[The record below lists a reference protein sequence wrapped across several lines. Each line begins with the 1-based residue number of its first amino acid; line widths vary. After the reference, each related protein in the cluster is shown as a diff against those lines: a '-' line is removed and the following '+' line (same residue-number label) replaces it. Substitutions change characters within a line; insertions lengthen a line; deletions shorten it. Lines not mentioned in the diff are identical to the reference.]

1 MNRPRLIWLACW
13 TAAAMAA
20 ESAPERGKRVVEEAL
35 QALGGP
41 AFQKVE
47 DRLESG
53 RAYSFFNGELNGLSI
68 ARIYTRYLVRPE
80 PPIPGKLNQRERQ
93 SFGKV
98 ESSAV
103 LFTEEGAWEITYRG
117 AKPLEDLRYAN
128 YQDSVQR
135 NIFYILRQRLGEP
148 GLTFYSMGSDRY
160 NNHPVEIVDI
170 TDATNLTVTVYFDQ
184 FSKLPVKQ
192 TFRRRNAEFK
202 DFDTEV
208 SLFAKF
214 RDVGG
219 GVKWPFDIRRDRNG
233 EKIFE
238 MYADSVTI
246 NKNLTDD
253 LFMLPANLKIL
264 PKPK

>member
-1 MNRPRLIWLACW
+1 
-13 TAAAMAA
+13 MAA
-20 ESAPERGKRVVEEAL
+20 ETAQARGKRVVDETLAV
-35 QALGGP
+35 LGGP
-41 AFQKVE
+41 AFLKME
-47 DRLESG
+47 DRLETG
-53 RAYSFFNGELNGLSI
+53 RAYSFYNGELNGLSI
-68 ARIYTRYLVRPE
+68 ARIYTRYLARPE
-80 PPIPGKLNQRERQ
+80 PPVPGKLNQRERE

-98 ESSAV
+98 EASAV

-128 YQDSVQR
+128 YKDSVQR
-135 NIFYILRQRLGEP
+135 NIFYILRQRMGEP

-160 NNHPVEIVDI
+160 ENRPVEIVDI
-170 TDATNLTVTVYFDQ
+170 TDAENLTVTVYFDQ
-184 FSKLPVKQ
+184 FSKLPLKQ
-192 TFRRRNAEFK
+192 IYKRRNPQFK

-208 SLFAKF
+208 SLFGKY

-253 LFMLPANLKIL
+253 LFTLPANLKIL